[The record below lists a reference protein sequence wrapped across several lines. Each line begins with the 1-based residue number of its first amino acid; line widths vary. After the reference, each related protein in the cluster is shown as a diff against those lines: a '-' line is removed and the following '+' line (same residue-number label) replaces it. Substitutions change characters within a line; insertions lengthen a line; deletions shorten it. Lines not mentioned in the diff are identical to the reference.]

1 MEYCVRPCVQSLV
14 LSKPA
19 QEKEGK
25 RGGKTP
31 SKEGLGF
38 LLPGHLACRTL
49 CPRQLRRHVAGI
61 LWASGCCVFS

>member
-1 MEYCVRPCVQSLV
+1 MEYCVRPRLQSL
-14 LSKPA
+14 LANKPE

-25 RGGKTP
+25 RKTP

-38 LLPGHLACRTL
+38 LLPGLLACRTL
-49 CPRQLRRHVAGI
+49 GHRQLRLHVAGT